1 MYLCHNLNGDATQ
14 QIDARRRRGLVVADR
29 VRTVTFSAG
38 GLSSLDICPRR
49 RRHPSQRH
57 ACTMRGVAW
66 QWGVGV
72 CRGEN
77 AGHYSRATRSETCWA
92 SMQ

>member
-29 VRTVTFSAG
+29 VRTVTLSAG
-38 GLSSLDICPRR
+38 GLSSFVICSRR

-57 ACTMRGVAW
+57 ACTSWRGVVL
-66 QWGVGV
+66 QVPQIIV
-72 CRGEN
+72 FDKDQL
-77 AGHYSRATRSETCWA
+77 Y
-92 SMQ
+92 